1 MGDRFHPEETG
12 MDHPGTSSKGKFG
25 YLGVVPIKVV
35 WKVVEA
41 MMDTWIKTVVQFH
54 DVLHRFRS
62 GRGSGN
68 AIMYLKLA
76 QELESVDQD
85 PILLLF
91 LDLRKLHDNLYK
103 GRLLQTLEGH
113 AAVPKLRVLLAEFWL
128 RQELVTHQNGF
139 HVPQFQSN
147 RGST

>member
-1 MGDRFHPEETG
+1 
-12 MDHPGTSSKGKFG
+12 
-25 YLGVVPIKVV
+25 
-35 WKVVEA
+35 
-41 MMDTWIKTVVQFH
+41 
-54 DVLHRFRS
+54 
-62 GRGSGN
+62 
-68 AIMYLKLA
+68 MYLKLA

-91 LDLRKLHDNLYK
+91 LDLRKLHDNLYQ
-103 GRLLQTLEGH
+103 GRLLQTLEGY

-147 RGST
+147 RGSTQEGMASPTLFNVAVDSVVRH